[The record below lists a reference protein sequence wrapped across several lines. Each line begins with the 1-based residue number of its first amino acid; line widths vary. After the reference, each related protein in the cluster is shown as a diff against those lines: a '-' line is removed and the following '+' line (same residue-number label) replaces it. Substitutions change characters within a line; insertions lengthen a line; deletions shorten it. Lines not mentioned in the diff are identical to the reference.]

1 MMMNLSPIEVDASSL
16 RGTKADVVIS
26 YVSGGEEDYAPW
38 EGKQMGSYGYRTG
51 AAYVFEKTV
60 IGMDGPVE
68 MHEWQQIQKLLGS
81 DTTEEDSFGADISV
95 DGSLLLV
102 GAPHA
107 GDVGKFERQSISCSG
122 ATGGTFQLSFRGFT
136 TGAWNMDVTQCS
148 NVVCTFVRL
157 LIVVFKKRS
166 GATYTCVNQ
175 SLLQT
180 LYPIMPLSWS

>member
-1 MMMNLSPIEVDASSL
+1 MNLSPIEVDASSL
-16 RGTKADVVIS
+16 CGSKADVMIS

-51 AAYVFEKTV
+51 AAYLFEKIV
-60 IGMDGPVE
+60 VGMDGPVE

-81 DTTEEDSFGADISV
+81 DTTEEYSFGTDVSV

-107 GDVGKFERQSISCSG
+107 GDVGKFERQSISRSG

-136 TGAWNMDVTQCS
+136 TGACNMDVTQCS
-148 NVVCTFVRL
+148 NVCTFL
-157 LIVVFKKRS
+157 WFLIVVFKNHS
-166 GATYTCVNQ
+166 GQLINV
-175 SLLQT
+175 
-180 LYPIMPLSWS
+180 